1 MTNNATGSCLC
12 GAVKYQVMGSLR
24 PVVAC
29 HCRQCQK
36 TSGHHVAATSARRED
51 FELLEERGLKW
62 FSSSVGIRRGFC
74 QQCGGNLF
82 WDNAELPT
90 ISIFAGT
97 LDQQDQQDQPGDQP
111 NGLQLVEHIY
121 VEEKADY
128 YEITDGLP
136 QRQGFSITA
145 KVEQG
150 RAR

>member
-1 MTNNATGSCLC
+1 MTNNAAGSCLC
-12 GAVKYQVMGSLR
+12 GAVKYQVMGPLR

-29 HCRQCQK
+29 HCGQCQK
-36 TSGHHVAATSARRED
+36 TSGHHVAATSAKRED

-62 FSSSVGIRRGFC
+62 FSSSAGIRRGFC

-82 WDNAELPT
+82 WDKADLPT

-97 LDQQDQQDQPGDQP
+97 LDQPRDQPS
-111 NGLQLVEHIY
+111 GLQLVEHIY

-145 KVEQG
+145 KVDGDQ
-150 RAR
+150 

>member
-12 GAVKYQVMGSLR
+12 GAVKYQVMGALR

-29 HCRQCQK
+29 HCGQCQK
-36 TSGHHVAATSARRED
+36 TSGHHVAATSAKRED

-82 WDNAELPT
+82 WDKAELPT

-97 LDQQDQQDQPGDQP
+97 LDQPRDQST
-111 NGLQLVEHIY
+111 GLQLVEHIY

-145 KVEQG
+145 KLDQG
-150 RAR
+150 R

>member
-12 GAVKYQVMGSLR
+12 GAVKYQVTGALR

-29 HCRQCQK
+29 HCGQCQK
-36 TSGHHVAATSARRED
+36 TSGHHVAATSAKREN
-51 FELLEERGLKW
+51 FKLLEERGLKW
-62 FSSSVGIRRGFC
+62 FSSTVGIRRGFC

-82 WDNAELPT
+82 WDKAELPS

-97 LDQQDQQDQPGDQP
+97 LDQPS
-111 NGLQLVEHIY
+111 GLQIVEHIY
-121 VEEKADY
+121 VKDKADY

-145 KVEQG
+145 KIDQG
-150 RAR
+150 K

>member
-1 MTNNATGSCLC
+1 MTNNSTGSCLC
-12 GAVKYQVMGSLR
+12 GAVKYQVTGALR

-29 HCRQCQK
+29 HCGQCQK
-36 TSGHHVAATSARRED
+36 TSGHHVAATSAKRED
-51 FELLEERGLKW
+51 FKLLEERGLKW
-62 FSSSVGIRRGFC
+62 FSSTVGIRRGFC

-82 WDNAELPT
+82 WDKAELPS

-97 LDQQDQQDQPGDQP
+97 LDQPS
-111 NGLQLVEHIY
+111 GLQLVEHIY

-145 KVEQG
+145 KID
-150 RAR
+150 

>member
-12 GAVKYQVMGSLR
+12 GAVKYQVTGALR

-29 HCRQCQK
+29 HCGQCQK
-36 TSGHHVAATSARRED
+36 TSGHHVAATSAKREN
-51 FELLEERGLKW
+51 FKLLEERGLKW
-62 FSSSVGIRRGFC
+62 FSSTVGIRRGFC

-82 WDNAELPT
+82 WDKAELPS

-97 LDQQDQQDQPGDQP
+97 LDQPS
-111 NGLQLVEHIY
+111 GLQLVEHIY
-121 VEEKADY
+121 VKDKADY

-145 KVEQG
+145 KIDQG
-150 RAR
+150 K

>member
-1 MTNNATGSCLC
+1 MVTMSNITTGSCLC
-12 GAVKYQVMGSLR
+12 GAVKFQVTGPLR

-36 TSGHHVAATSARRED
+36 TSGHHVAATSTKRED

-62 FSSSVGIRRGFC
+62 FASSVGIRRGFC
-74 QQCGGNLF
+74 QECGGNLF
-82 WDNAELPT
+82 WDKAELPSIT
-90 ISIFAGT
+90 IFAGT
-97 LDQQDQQDQPGDQP
+97 LDQPS
-111 NGLQLVEHIY
+111 GLKLVEHIY

-145 KVEQG
+145 KIEQS
-150 RAR
+150 R

>member
-1 MTNNATGSCLC
+1 MTNNSTGSCLC
-12 GAVKYQVMGSLR
+12 GAVKYQVTGTLR

-29 HCRQCQK
+29 HCGQCQK
-36 TSGHHVAATSARRED
+36 TSGHHVAATSVKREN
-51 FELLEERGLKW
+51 FKLLEERGLKW
-62 FSSSVGIRRGFC
+62 FSSTVGIRRGFC

-82 WDNAELPT
+82 WDKAELPS

-97 LDQQDQQDQPGDQP
+97 LDQPS
-111 NGLQLVEHIY
+111 GLQLVEHIY

-145 KVEQG
+145 KVDQG
-150 RAR
+150 K